1 MTDSTS
7 RREELIAAVLAGEL
21 DEEERREFDRAC
33 AADPS
38 MLRDLDEMRETAALL
53 ERTGIRWEETE
64 LPPELEQRVLAA
76 TTGRPRSAAPMSPAN
91 GAPISRPRGGWARR
105 PGATALLG
113 LAAAGLI
120 VLGALGGILVDHQ
133 LQAPPGGP
141 PGALGAVEE
150 VAVRD
155 LPPGA
160 SIDVALVAHTWGT
173 ETVLEIDGLEVGESY
188 EVVLVREDGQ
198 EMPSG
203 TFIGAEVTI
212 ECRLNAAV
220 MREDVSEVRIHDATG
235 GVVVASQVPHI

>member
-7 RREELIAAVLAGEL
+7 RREELIAAALAGEL
-21 DEEERREFDRAC
+21 DEQERQEFDRAC

-38 MLRDLDEMRETAALL
+38 MLRDLDEMRETVALL
-53 ERTGIRWEETE
+53 ERAGIRWEETV
-64 LPPELEQRVLAA
+64 LPSKLEQRVLAS
-76 TTGRPRSAAPMSPAN
+76 TTGQPRSAAPTPLAN
-91 GAPISRPRGGWARR
+91 DAPTSRPRAGWAGRR
-105 PGATALLG
+105 ATPALLG

-120 VLGALGGILVDHQ
+120 AMGALGGVLVDHR
-133 LQAPPGGP
+133 LQAPPAGP

-150 VAVRD
+150 VAVGD

-173 ETVLEIDGLEVGESY
+173 ETVLEIDGLEVGETY

-203 TFIGAEVTI
+203 TFLGAEVTI

-220 MREDVSEVRIHDATG
+220 MREDVSEVRIHDAAG
-235 GVVVASQVPHI
+235 KVVVASEVPTI